1 MKSVA
6 CFVLL
11 AIISVALCDTVPHSR
26 GCIYIMGRCYR
37 ECEEGTQAYALGCGY
52 LTKEATCKEPN
63 PQPDTRGKICD
74 FSACYCAPPTV
85 RDPVTKK
92 CVPLE
97 ECTREE

>member
-11 AIISVALCDTVPHSR
+11 AFVSMALSDPIPHSR
-26 GCIYIMGRCYR
+26 GCIYILGKSSR
-37 ECEEGTQAYALGCGY
+37 ECEEGTQAYTTGCGY
-52 LTKEATCKEPN
+52 LTNEATCDEPN
-63 PQPDTRGKICD
+63 PQPDTRGMICD

-85 RDPVTKK
+85 RNTVTNK

-97 ECTREE
+97 ECPKKE